1 MKKQSFEY
9 KWNEFLFGIY
19 QKHGFWSWFS
29 IVAVMRIFLF
39 ISYLF
44 VMPILAIIVFLWAT
58 IKAFIEV
65 IKYVFS
71 SIFNDL
77 SRLFGRVF
85 ELRLAFTKRQ
95 EVEQFVRSRLERW
108 KEKYEQNH

>member
-1 MKKQSFEY
+1 MKKRSFEY

-19 QKHGFWSWFS
+19 QKHGFWAWFS
-29 IVAVMRIFLF
+29 IVAFMRIFLF
-39 ISYLF
+39 TSYLF
-44 VMPILAIIVFLWAT
+44 AMPILIVIVFLWAT
-58 IKAFIEV
+58 IEAFIEV
-65 IKYVFS
+65 IKNVFS
-71 SIFNDL
+71 SVFNDL

>member
-1 MKKQSFEY
+1 MKKQSFGY

-19 QKHGFWSWFS
+19 QKHGFWAWFS
-29 IVAVMRIFLF
+29 IVAFMRIFLF

-71 SIFNDL
+71 LIFNDL
-77 SRLFGRVF
+77 SILLGRVF
-85 ELRLAFTKRQ
+85 ELMIVFTKRQ
-95 EVEQFVRSRLERW
+95 EVEQFLRSRLERW